1 MKSNETRKLPLA
13 LAVSAALL
21 ATHSSQAQDAPGLN
35 RTTPQ
40 QMLAATNT
48 LPATEPAS
56 RFHEL
61 VNLNFASEYVT
72 PRGMIVDNQGLTFQ
86 PLLLTLGNFYKGDG
100 FINSFDVDG
109 GAWADFCS
117 AGVSVHGGAY
127 GNHPKTDF
135 VEVDPIFGVSV
146 GFAKN
151 FTLGVTYTAFGM
163 QVLDIGTS
171 QHLETKLSFDDSSY
185 LGAFALH
192 PTLIFWQEL
201 ADKATDADLPLKL
214 FNEGVPGVPAP
225 RSGASHP
232 APNSSFYFDLGVA
245 PSYTFQNGI
254 KLETPCRVLLPDT
267 RFYGDYYAKS
277 SFVGLWEIGA
287 KATYPLKFMPAG
299 FGHWNAFLGIK
310 FLYFVDDNLVNL
322 NSFNATRG
330 PCRDTV
336 QGYGGVSLFF

>member
-1 MKSNETRKLPLA
+1 MKFNEDPKLAAA
-13 LAVSAALL
+13 LAVAVALL
-21 ATHSSQAQDAPGLN
+21 AMNSSQAQDAPGVN

-40 QMLAATNT
+40 QMLAATNS
-48 LPATEPAS
+48 LPPAEVPS
-56 RFHEL
+56 HFHEL

-72 PRGMIVDNQGLTFQ
+72 PRGMIVANQGLAFQ

-100 FINSFDVDG
+100 FINSFDADG
-109 GAWADFCS
+109 GAWADFSS
-117 AGVSVHGGAY
+117 AGVSVHAGAY

-135 VEVDPIFGVSV
+135 VEVDPIFGLSA
-146 GFAKN
+146 GFAKH

-214 FNEGVPGVPAP
+214 YDEGVPGVPPP
-225 RSGASHP
+225 RPGAAHP

-245 PSYTFQNGI
+245 PSYTFENGI
-254 KLETPCRVLLPDT
+254 KLEAPCRALFPDT
-267 RFYGDYYAKS
+267 RFYGDYYASS
-277 SFVGLWEIGA
+277 SFVGLWEIGT
-287 KATYPLKFMPAG
+287 KGTVPLKFMPAG
-299 FGHWNAFLGIK
+299 FGHWNFFMGIK
-310 FLYFVDDNLVNL
+310 FIYFMDDNLVNL
-322 NSFNATRG
+322 NTFNATRG
-330 PCRDTV
+330 PARDTV